1 VRLGGARGLRRAE
14 QGLPGLP
21 EVAEARLT
29 DVVDHPA
36 VAAHVALRA
45 PGAHGH
51 RMVVAVEAPRHALG
65 ADGLAPGVQVEVPT
79 ALVAALA
86 AAGRSSLEGALDRVD
101 GPGGSVGE
109 GFGRRHRLLSVLNPL
124 RTLSNK
130 NRQRRPVK

>member
-1 VRLGGARGLRRAE
+1 MGHVSRDLRRPE

-21 EVAEARLT
+21 EVAETRLT

-51 RMVVAVEAPRHALG
+51 RMVVAVGAPRHALG
-65 ADGLAPGVQVEVPT
+65 ADGLAPGVQVEVP

-86 AAGRSSLEGALDRVD
+86 AAGRS
-101 GPGGSVGE
+101 
-109 GFGRRHRLLSVLNPL
+109 
-124 RTLSNK
+124 
-130 NRQRRPVK
+130 